1 MGFYSFIL
9 GIVIASFLIIFAS
22 DIISLMVSTGLR
34 DYIVDWLQSWP
45 ESQNVLDKNVN

>member
-34 DYIVDWLQSWP
+34 DYLVDWLQSWP
-45 ESQNVLDKNVN
+45 ESQNFLDKNGN